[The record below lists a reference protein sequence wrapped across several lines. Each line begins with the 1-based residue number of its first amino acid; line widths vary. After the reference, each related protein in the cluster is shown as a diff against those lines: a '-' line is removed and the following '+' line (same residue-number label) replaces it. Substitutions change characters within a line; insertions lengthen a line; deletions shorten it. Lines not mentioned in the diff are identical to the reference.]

1 MGGAPASHQ
10 EPGLPLPP
18 PKRCLPQLEWVP
30 TGSGFALPHPGAS
43 DDVWICF
50 LVPLDGQERGCYWL
64 LVTRSHRCC
73 CLTSYH
79 TQDSPTTKND
89 PAPNGA
95 VAETPSPV
103 VGGR

>member
-50 LVPLDGQERGCYWL
+50 WF
-64 LVTRSHRCC
+64 HWM
-73 CLTSYH
+73 
-79 TQDSPTTKND
+79 
-89 PAPNGA
+89 
-95 VAETPSPV
+95 
-103 VGGR
+103 GRREDATGF